1 MRLSLEGIGRGEN
14 KCAAEVD
21 LSQARGIRGRDRAE
35 LGASDARSQ
44 P

>member
-1 MRLSLEGIGRGEN
+1 MRLSLDGISRGEN

-21 LSQARGIRGRDRAE
+21 LSQARGIRGKDRTE
-35 LGASDARSQ
+35 VGASDARSQ